1 MADVRQKL
9 VGLLDYVEQVI
20 RLDERVAF
28 RLSEYR
34 LPDQSVFAISREATQ
49 DLPGVRHD
57 VHDEEGAIWL
67 EVDRLTRKEPPPR
80 PEDIAP
86 WVAVSGD
93 PTKPPEIHDK
103 RIITVAASERDAAL
117 ANGEVRADDVME
129 APRKR
134 GEPEHTPVRY
144 DLTLRLEDRPQL
156 QQQVNAWVQGP
167 WADWS
172 KAEIPRR
179 RTIALYQS
187 LYKVFQL
194 VEVGGAD
201 SPIEVIW
208 GIGVVHW
215 QKDGHLIDRPLLE
228 RRVDIELD
236 DKRGGLIR
244 IRPTPTD
251 ATFDLKPYEEL
262 GCANLPSLADLMRRE
277 IQRAAEIDGVSPFVA
292 ESFEPILMP
301 ASARIDPEGAYIPD
315 TGSAPP
321 ANESRPARLTVTDKW
336 VLFARPRS
344 QHIVLQD
351 IDRLRRATEDESRP
365 LKGFSERLV
374 TEPRHETSEPNWK
387 PLSSRIGASEAVEA
401 PARTEEEILDVF
413 FPKSF
418 NDDQLEIVRRLER
431 SDGLVVQGPPGTGK
445 THTIANLICH
455 AMATGQR
462 VLVVS
467 SGEAALMVLKEQLP
481 KEVQTLAIAVL
492 SNEREGLRQ
501 IESTIRQIQSVVE
514 ETQPGNRRALILRLE
529 TDLDRNRK
537 RIEAIDRE
545 LDAIAELHFIKVG
558 PRSETPAELA
568 QRIVAERDAFA
579 WFNDRPMRFVA
590 DTSLDDGKIADLFR
604 ARTRCGDLIDHLDVT
619 LPSPLDLPDSET
631 ILGWH
636 RDLIGAS
643 EQKHVADQGPA
654 RALRIT
660 RDNAE
665 QALKVAQ
672 ALDELALIHQAAMTA
687 RWVDPFRRIALKG
700 EPDVWSIRLRELAE
714 DSSKLES
721 QRAQLS
727 RRSVVLPDGLL
738 DNDDAREAVAR
749 GGKGERLWPLFG
761 FGKKPA
767 KAMVGAVRL
776 DGAPLR
782 DDDREGW
789 RYIETAIGVA
799 KRQREFQAR
808 WDGFAHQIG
817 APYGADTRAAIALAK
832 TVLQSCDHVRNKASA
847 LSSLVAGSFSID
859 MLADHPALCRA
870 LGTQLRASAGAV
882 QLAAVE
888 QTRQR
893 IIQLF
898 DGNDRTSS
906 IARQFLENAVGR
918 SAVPA
923 DKIANAWESLLKR
936 LGQLKALA
944 GDFARIKDITKQID
958 VAGAPIW
965 AKALRSEKAVAD
977 DPRASPAWRDAWDHA
992 AADAHLHRIEARK
1005 KLTSLAE
1012 ERETC
1017 EKRCRELFGQI
1028 VRERTFFQLEQRL
1041 SPAIKAALVTF
1052 VRALTR
1058 IGKGTGKSAGIHRR
1072 TAREEM
1078 AKCYSAVPCWIMPT
1092 WRVAEQ
1098 LPAELGA
1105 VELVIIDEASQS
1117 DVTELP
1123 ALMRGKKILVVGDDR
1138 QVSPTAPFVTHEKIN
1153 QLRHHYLGESPFG
1166 SLLEPGESIYDFM
1179 RAVFP
1184 DQRLMLK
1191 EHFRC
1196 VEPIIRFSMQF
1207 YPEKMQPLRIP
1218 AAHERLDPPL
1228 IDIYVPHGI
1237 REKRKKINKPEAEVI
1252 VDEIAAITARAEMH
1266 NRSIGVISLIGS
1278 DQSEYIRSCLSDRI
1292 GEEIMQRH
1300 SILCGD
1306 SATFQGSERDI
1317 VFLSMVADPRNKT
1330 ALTMQRYEQRFNV
1343 AVSRARDR
1351 VVLVR
1356 SVRREELKE
1365 EDLKA
1370 RLIAHFEN
1378 PMPGFEPVGD
1388 VLTVCESQFERDIM
1402 QRLLAR
1408 GYRVQGQ
1415 VGSLGYRI
1423 DMVVEGV
1430 DRRRLAIEC
1439 DGDMYHG
1446 PQHWRNDMRRQR
1458 VLERVGWRFWRC
1470 FASSFYRDPD
1480 GVMNDLFELLAR
1492 MGIEP
1497 VGDAGMETIDRRLTE
1512 HRTVDRP
1519 KDEPLLSTAL
1529 EDVGH
1534 DVLSAI
1540 VAEDDAA
1547 PDGAIAL
1554 GDKVV
1559 LLFGDTQKRLS
1570 ARLTDSGDAIEKGL
1584 LAVTSA
1590 LGTAV
1595 CGAEEGAEV
1604 EFIDSG
1610 RTRTVLIESVEKA
1623 ISNSEHPLRKNFS
1636 NSEHPHRKNYSRVA
1650 VAAS

>member
-1 MADVRQKL
+1 MADARQKL

-34 LPDQSVFAISREATQ
+34 LPDDSTFAISREATRG
-49 DLPGVRHD
+49 LPGIRHD
-57 VHDEEGAIWL
+57 LHDDEGAIWL
-67 EVDRLTRKEPPPR
+67 EVDRLTRREPPPR
-80 PEDIAP
+80 PEEIAQ
-86 WVAVSGD
+86 WVAVSAD
-93 PTKPPEIHDK
+93 PTKSPEIHVK
-103 RIITVAASERDAAL
+103 RIVTVAASERDVAL
-117 ANGEVRADDVME
+117 ENGEVRADDVME

-134 GEPEHTPVRY
+134 GEAESTPVLY
-144 DLTLRLEDRPQL
+144 DLTLRLEDRPQI
-156 QQQVNAWVQGP
+156 QQQVNEWIQGP

-187 LYKVFQL
+187 LYKIFQL
-194 VEVGGAD
+194 VDVGGAD
-201 SPIEVIW
+201 STIEVIW

-215 QKDGHLIDRPLLE
+215 QKDGRIVDRPLLE

-236 DKRGGLIR
+236 DKRGGVIR
-244 IRPTPTD
+244 MRPTPAD
-251 ATFDLKPYEEL
+251 ATFDLRPYEEL
-262 GCANLPSLADLMRRE
+262 GCANLSGLADLMRRE
-277 IQRAAEIDGVSPFVA
+277 IQRAGENDGISPFVA

-301 ASARIDPEGAYIPD
+301 ASARIDPEGTYVPD
-315 TGSAPP
+315 TGSAPL
-321 ANESRPARLTVTDKW
+321 ANETRPQRLTMTDKW

-351 IDRLRRATEDESRP
+351 IDRLRRATEDPDRP

-374 TEPRHETSEPNWK
+374 TEPAHQISRPDWK
-387 PLSSRIGASEAVEA
+387 PLSPLIGASDAGEA
-401 PARTEEEILDVF
+401 PARTEEDEILDVF
-413 FPKSF
+413 FPKPF
-418 NDDQLEIVRRLER
+418 NDNQLEIVRRLAR

-467 SGEAALMVLKEQLP
+467 RGEAALTVLKEQLP
-481 KEVQTLAIAVL
+481 KEVQPLAIAVL

-514 ETQPGNRRALILRLE
+514 ETQSGSRRSLILRLE
-529 TDLDRNRK
+529 ADLDRNRK
-537 RIEAIDRE
+537 RIEALDRE
-545 LDAIAELHFIKVG
+545 LDNIAEQHFTKAG

-568 QRIVAERDAFA
+568 QRVVSERDAFA
-579 WFNDRPMRFVA
+579 WFKDRPARFA
-590 DTSLDDGKIADLFR
+590 TDTSLDEGKVADLFQ
-604 ARTRCGDLIDHLDVT
+604 ARIRCGDLIDHLDVT
-619 LPSPLDLPDSET
+619 LPSPLDVPET
-631 ILGWH
+631 ETVFGWH
-636 RDLIGAS
+636 EDLINAS
-643 EQKHVADQGPA
+643 EQKQAADRGPA

-660 RDNAE
+660 RDNAA
-665 QALKVAQ
+665 QALELAQ
-672 ALDELALIHQAAMTA
+672 ALDELALIHQATITA
-687 RWVDPFRRIALKG
+687 KWVDPFRRTALKG
-700 EPDVWSIRLRELAE
+700 EPDPWIGRLRELTE
-714 DSSKLES
+714 DSAKLENE
-721 QRAQLS
+721 RAQLS
-727 RRSVVLPDGLL
+727 RRSAAFPEELL

-749 GGKGERLWPLFG
+749 GGKGERLWPLVG
-761 FGKKPA
+761 FGKGPA
-767 KAMVGAVRL
+767 KTLVSAVRL
-776 DGAPLR
+776 DGAPMR
-782 DDDREGW
+782 DDDKEGW
-789 RYIETAIGVA
+789 RHIESAIGA
-799 KRQREFQAR
+799 AQRQREFQAR
-808 WDGFAHQIG
+808 WDGFAYEIG
-817 APYGADTRAAIALAK
+817 APYGADARPAIALAK
-832 TVLQSCDHVRNKASA
+832 RILQICDHVRSKAPA
-847 LSSLVAGSFSID
+847 LSSLVAGSFTID
-859 MLADHPALCRA
+859 TLSNDPVLCYA
-870 LGTQLRASAGAV
+870 LGKQLRASASAV

-898 DGNDRTSS
+898 DGDDRTSS
-906 IARQFLENAVGR
+906 IARQFLENAVGQ
-918 SAVPA
+918 STVPV
-923 DKIANAWESLLKR
+923 DKIGSAWESLLKR
-936 LGQLKALA
+936 LSQLKSLA
-944 GDFARIKDITKQID
+944 GNFATIKHVTDQIAA
-958 VAGAPIW
+958 AGAPVW
-965 AKALRSEKAVAD
+965 AKALRSERAVSD
-977 DPRASPAWRDAWDHA
+977 DPRTSPAWRDAWDYA
-992 AADAHLHRIEARK
+992 AADAHLQRIDARK

-1028 VRERTFFQLEQRL
+1028 VRERTFYQLEQRL

-1052 VRALTR
+1052 VRAITR
-1058 IGKGTGKSAGIHRR
+1058 IGKGTGKSAGTHRR

-1138 QVSPTAPFVTHEKIN
+1138 QVSPTAPFVTQEKIN
-1153 QLRHHYLGESPFG
+1153 QLRHHYLGESPYG

-1184 DQRLMLK
+1184 DQRLMLR

-1207 YPEKMQPLRIP
+1207 YPEKMLPLRIP

-1237 REKRKKINKPEAEVI
+1237 REKRKKVNKPEAEVI
-1252 VDEIAAITARAEMH
+1252 VDEIAALTARADMH
-1266 NRSIGVISLIGS
+1266 ARSIGVISLIGS
-1278 DQSEYIRSCLSDRI
+1278 DQSEYIRSQLSDRI
-1292 GEEIMQRH
+1292 GEEVMQRH

-1330 ALTMQRYEQRFNV
+1330 ALTMPRYEQRFNV

-1378 PMPGFEPVGD
+1378 PMPGFELVGD
-1388 VLTVCESQFERDIM
+1388 ALAVCESQFECDVMR
-1402 QRLLAR
+1402 RLLAR

-1423 DMVVEGV
+1423 DMVVESV

-1446 PQHWRNDMRRQR
+1446 PQHWRDDMRRQR

-1497 VGDAGMETIDRRLTE
+1497 VGDAGMQTIDRRLTE
-1512 HRTVDRP
+1512 HRTVHRP
-1519 KDEPLLSTAL
+1519 KDEALSPTSLEETSRDAL
-1529 EDVGH
+1529 A
-1534 DVLSAI
+1534 LI
-1540 VAEDDAA
+1540 VAEEDVTSDD
-1547 PDGAIAL
+1547 AIAL

-1559 LLFGDTQKRLS
+1559 LFFGDTQKRLS
-1570 ARLTDSGDAIEKGL
+1570 ARLTGGDDAIEKGR
-1584 LAVTSA
+1584 LAMTSA
-1590 LGTAV
+1590 LGKAI

-1604 EFIDSG
+1604 EFIDNG
-1610 RTRTVLIESVEKA
+1610 RSRTVLIENVEKA
-1623 ISNSEHPLRKNFS
+1623 AMNSEHLLQMNDDR
-1636 NSEHPHRKNYSRVA
+1636 A
-1650 VAAS
+1650 TMAII